1 MLPEPRESAPAAESG
16 CVEAGELALGEA
28 AASFSF
34 GVDNVGNGVVDSA
47 CFGWALGLGA
57 EVCRGALPGE

>member
-16 CVEAGELALGEA
+16 CAETGELVLGEA

-34 GVDNVGNGVVDSA
+34 GVGGVGSGVVDSA
-47 CFGWALGLGA
+47 CFGWVLALGMDA
-57 EVCRGALPGE
+57 CRGALPGE